1 MQNPNAPP
9 VTVQPYNH
17 TKSTQQ
23 SFSYVFKGKNS
34 VGSVSWRN
42 RVLQGYWETS
52 SHSRGKRLLGLVA
65 QIASLRYCSAILPYY
80 SVVHFVPCTYT
91 VQYGNLSFQLL
102 RKVTFAQ
109 FWKKKWEQKRKREQS
124 FCPILRGPHMSFF
137 FILLICE
144 RRKFLPRNSRFYSI
158 IPKKF
163 VRVKSKFDKTL
174 CSSLRW
180 MAQKSNLVRQMQKD
194 R

>member
-1 MQNPNAPP
+1 MFLKERIPWGAFHG
-9 VTVQPYNH
+9 VTVFCKDIEKLRAIVEGKDFLDWSLKLQVYGIV
-17 TKSTQQ
+17 QL
-23 SFSYVFKGKNS
+23 SFRITLSDILCHV
-34 VGSVSWRN
+34 R
-42 RVLQGYWETS
+42 
-52 SHSRGKRLLGLVA
+52 
-65 QIASLRYCSAILPYY
+65 IRYA
-80 SVVHFVPCTYT
+80 
-91 VQYGNLSFQLL
+91 NLSFQLL

-109 FWKKKWEQKRKREQS
+109 FWKRKWEQKRKREQS

-174 CSSLRW
+174 CSSLR
-180 MAQKSNLVRQMQKD
+180 
-194 R
+194 